1 VRTKSTSFG
10 QIVGA
15 IALTLLA
22 CGASPAQEPEFN
34 DTPYADRQWEI
45 GRRFDESKLRYCVD
59 PRDADWEIGE
69 TIADAIAAALLLEP
83 ERYVVESQFVQEDIT
98 KVYALMLEQCDL
110 YLGFKLIPEGYADW
124 LAITR
129 AYYESDYV
137 FVSADPDLRSLAEL
151 PAGSTI
157 SATIGTSA
165 HILLVS
171 YIRALPPDQ
180 RWRAFPSST
189 NDAALE
195 SLLNGSVDLALVWAP
210 NLWARQRADAAYIEL
225 HAIEPTPLAPTRLG
239 VGAIVLSD
247 QKFLRNAIDEAI
259 AALSADGTFQQ
270 IIDSY
275 DFPARTVP

>member
-1 VRTKSTSFG
+1 MRTKSTSFG

-137 FVSADPDLRSLAEL
+137 FVTADPD
-151 PAGSTI
+151 
-157 SATIGTSA
+157 
-165 HILLVS
+165 
-171 YIRALPPDQ
+171 
-180 RWRAFPSST
+180 
-189 NDAALE
+189 
-195 SLLNGSVDLALVWAP
+195 
-210 NLWARQRADAAYIEL
+210 
-225 HAIEPTPLAPTRLG
+225 
-239 VGAIVLSD
+239 
-247 QKFLRNAIDEAI
+247 
-259 AALSADGTFQQ
+259 
-270 IIDSY
+270 
-275 DFPARTVP
+275 

>member
-1 VRTKSTSFG
+1 MS
-10 QIVGA
+10 
-15 IALTLLA
+15 ALALIIMA
-22 CGASPAQEPEFN
+22 CSAAPAQEPEFN

-45 GRRFDESKLRYCVD
+45 GRRFDESKLRYCLD
-59 PRDADWEIGE
+59 PRDADWEVGG
-69 TIADAIAAALLLEP
+69 TIADTIASALLLQP
-83 ERYVVESQFVQEDIT
+83 ERYMVESEFVQEDIT

-110 YLGFKLIPEGYADW
+110 YFGFKLIPEGYADW

-129 AYYESDYV
+129 AYYESNYV
-137 FVSADPDLRSLAEL
+137 FVTADPNMRSLADL
-151 PAGSTI
+151 PAGGTI

-171 YIRALPPDQ
+171 YIKALPANQ

-195 SLLNGSVDLALVWAP
+195 SVLNGSVDMALVWAP
-210 NLWARQRADAAYIEL
+210 NLWAMQRKDEAYAGL
-225 HAIEPTPLAPTRLG
+225 RAIEPTPLTSTWLG

-247 QKFLRNAIDEAI
+247 QKFLRSAIDEAI

-270 IIDSY
+270 ILEDF
-275 DFPARTVP
+275 DFPARVAP